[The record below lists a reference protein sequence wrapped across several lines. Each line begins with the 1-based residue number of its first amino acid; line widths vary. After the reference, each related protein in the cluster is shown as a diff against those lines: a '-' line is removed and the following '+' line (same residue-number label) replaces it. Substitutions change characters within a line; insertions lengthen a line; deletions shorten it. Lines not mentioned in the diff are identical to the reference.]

1 MCLWK
6 MGSGPKT
13 TWRDGITQS
22 RKSLGRVTS
31 RFFEK
36 VEVFKLQLKVS
47 LRQLMAGGALR
58 SVLLHKQRTKDK
70 ELKKKFDNG
79 DHTLAKCLSFWEG
92 SLFSTPIKLSMLT
105 SIIGTVDKKSLAKWE
120 ETK

>member
-1 MCLWK
+1 ME
-6 MGSGPKT
+6 
-13 TWRDGITQS
+13 DGLRTKNISEGWHNKVKKVTG
-22 RKSLGRVTS
+22 KSHLNI
-31 RFFEK
+31 FEK

-92 SLFSTPIKLSMLT
+92 FLFPTPIKLSMLT
-105 SIIGTVDKKSLAKWE
+105 SIIGTVDKTSLAKWE